1 MPRPRSPVAS
11 RIHGVALVC
20 VALVCGLTM
29 TGCSGT
35 VEASYRPPAPPAPST
50 SAAPAPAT
58 PTPGPTSE
66 PALNCGPDRVAVQV
80 GDVQTD
86 ATSRAVPL
94 LIRGNGP
101 VPCGVANPVGVTLLD
116 AAGQQLTTR
125 IEISELPEGRNPVD
139 RFTAEHAVMVWLQW
153 RAAPSNG
160 TADPV
165 TDCVDGQSL
174 LLSLTRGADPIP
186 VPASVRA
193 CDGGT
198 VYVSPA
204 EVSVG

>member
-1 MPRPRSPVAS
+1 MPRSGCAAAS
-11 RIHGVALVC
+11 RILGITLA
-20 VALVCGLTM
+20 CGLVV

-35 VEASYRPPAPPAPST
+35 VEASYRPPPPPPPSPT
-50 SAAPAPAT
+50 AAPAPAV
-58 PTPGPTSE
+58 PTPGPTSV
-66 PALNCGPDRVAVQV
+66 PALNCGPDRAAVRV

-94 LIRGNGP
+94 LISGNGP
-101 VPCGVANPVGVTLLD
+101 VPCGVGNPVGVTLLD
-116 AAGQQLTTR
+116 ATGKQLTTR
-125 IEISELPEGRNPVD
+125 SETTELPDGRAPVD
-139 RFTAEHAVMVWLQW
+139 RFTAEHGVMVWLQW
-153 RAAPSNG
+153 RSAPSIR
-160 TADPV
+160 TADPA

-186 VPASVRA
+186 VPATIRA

-204 EVSVG
+204 EANLG